1 MQTPQRYVMQDQ
13 VRDRVRAIMA
23 HNVRRQERRQG
34 ARAPTRWL
42 ALVAAAAYT
51 AALAFSP

>member
-1 MQTPQRYVMQDQ
+1 MQTPRRYVMQDQ

-23 HNVRRQERRQG
+23 HNVRRLARRRG
-34 ARAPTRWL
+34 ARAPVRWL

-51 AALAFSP
+51 AALAFAP